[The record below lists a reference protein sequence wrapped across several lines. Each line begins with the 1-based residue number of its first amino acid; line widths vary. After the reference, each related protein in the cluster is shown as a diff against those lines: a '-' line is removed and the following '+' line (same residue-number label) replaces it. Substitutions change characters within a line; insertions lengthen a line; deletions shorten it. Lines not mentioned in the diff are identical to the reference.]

1 MSSQVQKDVKR
12 LSLILL
18 FTPFAL
24 WILLLIILPH
34 IGMVVL
40 SLREKVAPRVYE
52 YGFANY
58 IEFLNEPIYWN
69 TLLRTG
75 SMSLL
80 VTALA
85 LLIGF
90 PIAYYIAK
98 IAGNRTRSALFLLCL
113 IPLWVSDLIR
123 AFGWILLL
131 RETGVVSGVLQWT
144 GLASGPIEFLYNDVT
159 VVIGLVYTVI
169 LFMIVPLVS
178 TLDGM
183 DNAMIEAGYNLGG
196 SGFTVLK
203 RIIVPYAMP
212 GIVSGCIIVFM
223 LTAGSYLTPVLL
235 GGKNSSWFT
244 EQIYEQFITR
254 FNWESGA
261 AFGFLLLAFTSL
273 VVWLGLR
280 LSGQSLA
287 STVAKS

>member
-1 MSSQVQKDVKR
+1 MNQTDIKR

-24 WILLLIILPH
+24 WILLLIVLPH
-34 IGMVVL
+34 IGMGVL
-40 SLREKVAPRVYE
+40 ALREKVAPRVYE
-52 YGFANY
+52 FGFGNF
-58 IEFLNEPIYWN
+58 IEFLHEPIYWN

-85 LLIGF
+85 LIIGF

-98 IAGNRTRSALFLLCL
+98 IAGQRSRGALFLLCL

-131 RETGVVSGVLQWT
+131 RETGVISSVLQT
-144 GLASGPIEFLYNDVT
+144 VGLLDGPVEFLYNDAT
-159 VVIGLVYTVI
+159 VIIGLVYTVI

-196 SGFTVLK
+196 NGVTVLR

-223 LTAGSYLTPVLL
+223 LTAGSYLTPILL

-244 EQIYEQFITR
+244 ETIYEQFITR
-254 FNWESGA
+254 YNWESGA

-273 VVWLGLR
+273 VVWLGLKI
-280 LSGQSLA
+280 SNQTLA
-287 STVAKS
+287 GTVARS

>member
-1 MSSQVQKDVKR
+1 MMQKDIKR

-18 FTPFAL
+18 FAPFAL
-24 WILLLIILPH
+24 WIFLLIVLPH
-34 IGMVVL
+34 LGMFYISV
-40 SLREKVAPRVYE
+40 REKVGPRMYE
-52 YGFANY
+52 FGLGNY
-58 IEFLNEPIYWN
+58 INFFTEPIYWN
-69 TLLRTG
+69 TLIRTG

-80 VTALA
+80 VTVLA
-85 LLIGF
+85 LLLGF

-98 IAGNRTRSALFLLCL
+98 IAGNRTRGALFLMCL

-131 RETGVVSGVLQWT
+131 RETGIISSSLQWAGVINT
-144 GLASGPIEFLYNDVT
+144 PIEFLYNDAA
-159 VVIGLVYTVI
+159 VIMGLVYTVI

-196 SGFTVLK
+196 NGPTVLR
-203 RIIVPYAMP
+203 RIIIPYAMP
-212 GIVSGCIIVFM
+212 GIVSGCIVVFM
-223 LTAGSYLTPVLL
+223 LTAGSYLTPILL

-244 EQIYEQFITR
+244 EQIYDQFITR
-254 FNWESGA
+254 YNWESGA

-273 VVWLGLR
+273 VVWGGLK
-280 LSGQSLA
+280 LSGQTLN

>member
-1 MSSQVQKDVKR
+1 MQKDIRR
-12 LSLILL
+12 LSLLLL
-18 FTPFAL
+18 FMPFAL
-24 WILLLIILPH
+24 WIFLLIILPH
-34 IGMVVL
+34 AGMVLL

-52 YGFANY
+52 YGFSNY
-58 IEFLNEPIYWN
+58 IDFIYEPIYWN

-80 VTALA
+80 VTLLA

-98 IAGNRTRSALFLLCL
+98 IAGNRTKGAMFLLCL

-131 RETGVVSGVLQWT
+131 RETGVISNTLQWA
-144 GLASGPIEFLYNDVT
+144 GLVNEPIEFLYNDAT
-159 VVIGLVYTVI
+159 VVMGLVYTVI

-183 DNAMIEAGYNLGG
+183 DDSMIEAGYNLGG
-196 SGFTVLK
+196 NGPTVLR
-203 RIIVPYAMP
+203 RIIIPYAMP
-212 GIVSGCIIVFM
+212 GIVSGCIVVFM
-223 LTAGSYLTPVLL
+223 LTAGSYLTPILL

-244 EQIYEQFITR
+244 EQIYEQFISR
-254 FNWESGA
+254 YNWESGA

-273 VVWLGLR
+273 VVWLGLK
-280 LSGQSLA
+280 LSGQTLS

>member
-1 MSSQVQKDVKR
+1 MKKDIKR

-24 WILLLIILPH
+24 WIFLLIFLPH
-34 IGMVVL
+34 VGMIVL

-58 IEFLNEPIYWN
+58 IEFFNEPIYWN
-69 TLLRTG
+69 TLIRTG

-80 VTALA
+80 VTVLA
-85 LLIGF
+85 LIIGF

-98 IAGNRTRSALFLLCL
+98 IAGPKTRGGLFLLCL

-131 RETGVVSGVLQWT
+131 RETGVISNLLQWV
-144 GLASGPIEFLYNDVT
+144 GIASGPVEMLYNDVT

-169 LFMIVPLVS
+169 LFMIVPLAS

-183 DNAMIEAGYNLGG
+183 DNSLVEAGYNLGG
-196 SGFTVLK
+196 RGITVLR
-203 RIIVPYAMP
+203 RIIIPYAMP
-212 GIVSGCIIVFM
+212 GIASGCIIVFM

-244 EQIYEQFITR
+244 EQIYDQFITR
-254 FNWESGA
+254 YNWESGA
-261 AFGFLLLAFTSL
+261 AFGMLLLLFTSI

-280 LSGQSLA
+280 LTGQTLA
-287 STVAKS
+287 NTVTKT

>member
-1 MSSQVQKDVKR
+1 MSQKDITR

-18 FTPFAL
+18 FMPFAL
-24 WILLLIILPH
+24 WILLLILLPH
-34 IGMVVL
+34 IGMGVL
-40 SLREKVAPRVYE
+40 ALREKVAPRVYE
-52 YGFANY
+52 FGFGNFL
-58 IEFLNEPIYWN
+58 EFLHEPIYWN

-85 LLIGF
+85 LVAGF
-90 PIAYYIAK
+90 PVAYYIAK
-98 IAGNRTRSALFLLCL
+98 IAGRRSRGALFLLCL
-113 IPLWVSDLIR
+113 VPLWVSDLIR

-131 RETGVVSGVLQWT
+131 RETGVISTSLQAI
-144 GLASGPIEFLYNDVT
+144 GLLSGPVELLYNDVT

-178 TLDGM
+178 PLDGM

-196 SGFTVLK
+196 NGWTVLR

-223 LTAGSYLTPVLL
+223 LTAGSYLTPILL

-244 EQIYEQFITR
+244 ETIYEQFITR
-254 FNWESGA
+254 YNWESGA
-261 AFGFLLLAFTSL
+261 AFGFLLLAFTSA
-273 VVWLGLR
+273 VVWLGLK
-280 LSGQSLA
+280 LSRQTLA
-287 STVAKS
+287 GTIARS

>member
-1 MSSQVQKDVKR
+1 MQKDIKR

-18 FTPFAL
+18 FAPFAL
-24 WILLLIILPH
+24 WITLLILLPH

-58 IEFLNEPIYWN
+58 IEFFNEPIYWN
-69 TLLRTG
+69 TLIRTG

-80 VTALA
+80 VTVLA
-85 LLIGF
+85 LIIGF

-98 IAGNRTRSALFLLCL
+98 IAGPRLRGALFLLCL

-131 RETGVVSGVLQWT
+131 RETGVISSFLQWL
-144 GLASGPIEFLYNDVT
+144 GILSGPIEMLYNDVA
-159 VVIGLVYTVI
+159 VIIGLVYTVI
-169 LFMIVPLVS
+169 LFMIVPLAS

-183 DNAMIEAGYNLGG
+183 DNSMIEAGYNLGG
-196 SGFTVLK
+196 RGITVLR
-203 RIIVPYAMP
+203 RIIIPYAMP
-212 GIVSGCIIVFM
+212 GIASGCIIVFM
-223 LTAGSYLTPVLL
+223 LTAGSYLTPILL

-244 EQIYEQFITR
+244 EQIYDQFITR
-254 FNWESGA
+254 YNWESGA
-261 AFGFLLLAFTSL
+261 AFGMLLLAFTSI
-273 VVWLGLR
+273 VVWLGLK
-280 LSGQSLA
+280 LTGQTLA
-287 STVAKS
+287 NTVTKT

>member
-1 MSSQVQKDVKR
+1 MLQKDFKR
-12 LSLILL
+12 LAMILL
-18 FTPFAL
+18 FAPFAL
-24 WILLLIILPH
+24 WIVLLVVLPH
-34 IGMVVL
+34 IGMIRL

-52 YGFANY
+52 FGFANY
-58 IEFLNEPIYWN
+58 LDFVNEPIYWN

-98 IAGNRTRSALFLLCL
+98 LASNRTRGALFLICL

-131 RETGVVSGVLQWT
+131 RETGVVSSFLQW
-144 GLASGPIEFLYNDVT
+144 SGIVDQPVEFLYNDVT
-159 VVIGLVYTVI
+159 VIVGLVYTVM

-183 DNAMIEAGYNLGG
+183 DNSMIEAGYNLGG
-196 SGFTVLK
+196 NGFTVLR
-203 RIIVPYAMP
+203 RIIIPYAMP
-212 GIVSGCIIVFM
+212 GIVSGCIVVFM
-223 LTAGSYLTPVLL
+223 LTAGSYLTPILL

-244 EQIYEQFITR
+244 EQIYNQFITR
-254 FNWESGA
+254 FNWEAGA
-261 AFGFLLLAFTSL
+261 AFGILLLLFTST
-273 VVWLGLR
+273 VIWLGLK
-280 LSGQSLA
+280 LSGQTLA
-287 STVAKS
+287 NTVAKS

>member
-1 MSSQVQKDVKR
+1 MQKDIRR
-12 LSLILL
+12 LSFILL
-18 FTPFAL
+18 FAPFAL

-34 IGMVVL
+34 IGMVIL

-52 YGFANY
+52 FSFANY
-58 IEFLNEPIYWN
+58 IDFMQEPIYWN

-98 IAGNRTRSALFLLCL
+98 IAGKRSKGALFLLCL

-131 RETGVVSGVLQWT
+131 RETGVVSSTLQWS
-144 GLASGPIEFLYNDVT
+144 GLASEPVEFLYNDAT
-159 VVIGLVYTVI
+159 VVMGLVYTVI

-178 TLDGM
+178 TMDGNGRR
-183 DNAMIEAGYNLGG
+183 DDRG
-196 SGFTVLK
+196 
-203 RIIVPYAMP
+203 
-212 GIVSGCIIVFM
+212 
-223 LTAGSYLTPVLL
+223 
-235 GGKNSSWFT
+235 
-244 EQIYEQFITR
+244 
-254 FNWESGA
+254 
-261 AFGFLLLAFTSL
+261 
-273 VVWLGLR
+273 R
-280 LSGQSLA
+280 L
-287 STVAKS
+287 

>member
-1 MSSQVQKDVKR
+1 MSGRDTRR

-24 WILLLIILPH
+24 WLLLLIILPH
-34 IGMVVL
+34 IGMVTL

-52 YGFANY
+52 YGLGNY
-58 IEFLNEPIYWN
+58 IEFINEPIYWN

-98 IAGNRTRSALFLLCL
+98 VAGGRTRGGLFLLCL

-131 RETGVVSGVLQWT
+131 RETGVVSSVLQW
-144 GLASGPIEFLYNDVT
+144 SGIIGAPVEMLYNDAT
-159 VVIGLVYTVI
+159 VVMGLVYTVM

-183 DNAMIEAGYNLGG
+183 DNEMIEAGFNLGG
-196 SGFTVLK
+196 NRFTVLR
-203 RIIVPYAMP
+203 RIIIPYAMP
-212 GIVSGCIIVFM
+212 GIVAGCIVTFM
-223 LTAGSYLTPVLL
+223 LTAGSYLTPILL

-244 EQIYEQFITR
+244 EQIYDQFITR
-254 FNWESGA
+254 YNWESGA
-261 AFGFLLLAFTSL
+261 AFGLLLLAFTSI
-273 VVWLGLR
+273 VVWLGLK
-280 LSGQSLA
+280 LSGQTLSN
-287 STVAKS
+287 TVARS

>member
-1 MSSQVQKDVKR
+1 MQKDIRR
-12 LSLILL
+12 LSLLLL
-18 FTPFAL
+18 FMPFAL

-34 IGMVVL
+34 AGMVVL

-52 YGFANY
+52 YGLSNY
-58 IEFLNEPIYWN
+58 IDFINEPIYWN

-80 VTALA
+80 VTTLA

-98 IAGNRTRSALFLLCL
+98 IASNRTKGALFLLCL

-131 RETGVVSGVLQWT
+131 RETGIVSSSLQYV
-144 GLASGPIEFLYNDVT
+144 GLVDAPIEFLYNDAT
-159 VVIGLVYTVI
+159 VVMGLVYTVI

-196 SGFTVLK
+196 NGPNVLR
-203 RIIVPYAMP
+203 RIIIPYAMP
-212 GIVSGCIIVFM
+212 GIVSGCIVVFM
-223 LTAGSYLTPVLL
+223 LTAGSYLTPILL

-244 EQIYEQFITR
+244 EQIYDQFISR
-254 FNWESGA
+254 YNWESGA

-273 VVWLGLR
+273 VVWLGLK
-280 LSGQSLA
+280 LSGQTLS

>member
-1 MSSQVQKDVKR
+1 MQQDVKR
-12 LSLILL
+12 LSLYLL
-18 FTPFAL
+18 FAPFAL

-34 IGMVVL
+34 AGML
-40 SLREKVAPRVYE
+40 FISLREKVAPRTYE
-52 YGFANY
+52 FGLSNY
-58 IEFLNEPIYWN
+58 INFFTEPIYWN

-85 LLIGF
+85 LLFGF

-98 IAGNRTRSALFLLCL
+98 IAGKRSRGALFLMCL

-131 RETGVVSGVLQWT
+131 RETGVISSSLQWAGIIGT
-144 GLASGPIEFLYNDVT
+144 PIEFLYNDAA
-159 VVIGLVYTVI
+159 VIMGLVYTVI

-183 DNAMIEAGYNLGG
+183 DKSMIEAGYNLGG
-196 SGFTVLK
+196 NGPTVLR
-203 RIIVPYAMP
+203 RIIIPYAMP
-212 GIVSGCIIVFM
+212 GIVAGCIVVFM
-223 LTAGSYLTPVLL
+223 LTAGSYLTPILL

-244 EQIYEQFITR
+244 EQIYDQFITR
-254 FNWESGA
+254 YNWEAGA
-261 AFGFLLLAFTSL
+261 AFGFLLLGFTSL
-273 VVWLGLR
+273 VVWLGLKF
-280 LSGQSLA
+280 SGQTLN
-287 STVAKS
+287 STVADT

>member
-1 MSSQVQKDVKR
+1 MQSDIKR

-18 FTPFAL
+18 FAPFAL
-24 WILLLIILPH
+24 WIFLLIILPH
-34 IGMVVL
+34 LGMFYISVQ
-40 SLREKVAPRVYE
+40 EKVGPRMYE
-52 YGFANY
+52 FGLGNY
-58 IEFLNEPIYWN
+58 INFFTEPIYWN
-69 TLLRTG
+69 TLIRTG

-80 VTALA
+80 VTVLA
-85 LLIGF
+85 LLLGF

-98 IAGNRTRSALFLLCL
+98 IAGNRTRGALFLMCL

-131 RETGVVSGVLQWT
+131 RETGIISTSLQWAGVINT
-144 GLASGPIEFLYNDVT
+144 PIEFLYNDAA
-159 VVIGLVYTVI
+159 VIMGLVYTVI

-196 SGFTVLK
+196 NGPTVLR
-203 RIIVPYAMP
+203 RIIIPYAMP
-212 GIVSGCIIVFM
+212 GIVSGCIVVFM
-223 LTAGSYLTPVLL
+223 LTAGSYLTPILL

-244 EQIYEQFITR
+244 EQIYDQFITR
-254 FNWESGA
+254 YNWESGA

-273 VVWLGLR
+273 VVWGGLK
-280 LSGQSLA
+280 LSGQTLN
-287 STVAKS
+287 STVARS